1 MSLDRQNLTSFQS
14 LRRIGLSV
22 LSVFILLKLV
32 FSLISTLDRPQI
44 QGKFELY
51 QTNLVLVAAEWKP
64 TDDLAGL
71 GALQQSIIGADV
83 LKSATQQYQTARK
96 SDLETIAKLRDSL
109 SDLATSATDLT
120 TSTKASDKEIA
131 AQTKLL
137 NQTIS
142 AVKTEIDK
150 IDLRIG
156 ILQAATNRPD
166 QAIETWQKVIA
177 SSNQSNAKNIAA
189 SLIDIWRQ
197 PSRINTHTAPQI
209 TAEVSSSFDGWFRD
223 RVLKQLYLDL
233 DDRAEL
239 AQLDLTVQSRAKSAV
254 VKLALNTIP
263 RLLIGLGGLGLIIFF
278 TIRFVIK
285 LIQQREERSFSAI
298 LLENIQ
304 TPWSTPWD
312 WEIVWQV
319 FTIGF
324 FFVGQFLLPIIFSRF
339 INPATLTTRGQGIY
353 VFSSYLLM
361 SGLSIGV
368 LYLSIKDYLP
378 LSTDWFKFSWKSN
391 WLLWGIGGYLVATPI
406 VIVVSI
412 FNEKIWAGQGGN
424 NPLLQIV
431 LESKDQIG
439 LWLFFLTAAVAAPLF
454 EEFLFRG
461 FLLPSLTRYVPT
473 WGAIGISG
481 LLFGVAHLSL
491 SEIIP
496 LTTLGIVLGT
506 VYVRTRN
513 LLAPM
518 LLHSLWNSSTLVSLF
533 ILGSSN

>member
-22 LSVFILLKLV
+22 LSIFILIKLV
-32 FSLISTLDRPQI
+32 FSLIGTIDRPQI

-51 QTNLVLVAAEWKP
+51 QTNLVLVAGERKP

-71 GALQQSIIGADV
+71 GTLQQSIIGRDF
-83 LKSATQQYQTARK
+83 LKSATQQYQTARE
-96 SDLETIAKLRDSL
+96 SDLETIVKLRDSL
-109 SDLATSATDLT
+109 SDLATPANDLT
-120 TSTKASDKEIA
+120 NSTKASDKAIA

-137 NQTIS
+137 NQTIF

-156 ILQAATNRPD
+156 ILQAATSKTD
-166 QAIETWQKVIA
+166 QAIETWQKVITSGNQA
-177 SSNQSNAKNIAA
+177 SAKNVAA

-197 PSRINTHTAPQI
+197 PSGINTHTAPQI
-209 TAEVSSSFDGWFRD
+209 EAEISSSFDGWFRD
-223 RVLKQLYLDL
+223 RALKQLYLDL
-233 DDRAEL
+233 GDRAEL
-239 AQLDLTVQSRAKSAV
+239 AKLDETIQSRAKSAV
-254 VKLALNTIP
+254 IKLALNTIP

-285 LIQQREERSFSAI
+285 LIQQRGERSFSQL

-324 FFVGQFLLPIIFSRF
+324 FFVGQFLLPAIFSRF

-361 SGLSIGV
+361 SGLSIAV
-368 LYLSIKDYLP
+368 LFLSIKDYLP
-378 LSTDWFKFSWKSN
+378 LQTDWFKFTWKSN

-431 LESKDQIG
+431 LESKDPIG

-496 LTTLGIVLGT
+496 LTTLGVILGT